1 MKIQNKTWVV
11 TGGGSGIGRALV
23 LEILRRGGRAAA
35 VDMHPLSLEE
45 TRILAGNMA
54 SRLSLHELNITHKP
68 GVAALPEQVMAVH
81 GSVDG
86 LINNAGIIQ
95 PFVKVAELDDAAIQR
110 VMDVNFFGTLGMTRA
125 FLPQLMQRPEAHILN
140 ISSMGGFLPVPGQ
153 AIYGAAK
160 AAVKLFTEALFAELQ
175 NTKVRVTVAFPG
187 AIATNITT
195 NSGVKAPGGP
205 AAEKAS
211 KDFKPLP
218 AEKAANIL
226 LDAIESNQFRV
237 LVGSDAGFMDK
248 LYRFSPAYA
257 TRFIAKKMASLL
269 G

>member
-1 MKIQNKTWVV
+1 MKVQHKTWVV

-23 LEILRRGGRAAA
+23 LEILRRGGRVAA
-35 VDMHPLSLEE
+35 VDMNPNSLEE
-45 TRILAGNMA
+45 TRILAGSMA
-54 SRLSLHELNITHKP
+54 SRLSLHELNITHRA
-68 GVAALPEQVMAVH
+68 GVEALPQQVLAAH
-81 GSVDG
+81 GSIDG

-95 PFVKVAELDDAAIQR
+95 PFVKVVDLDESAIQR
-110 VMDVNFFGTLGMTRA
+110 VMDVNFYGTLWMTRA
-125 FLPQLMQRPEAHILN
+125 FLPQLKQRPEAHILN

-175 NTKVRVTVAFPG
+175 NTPVRVTVAFPG

-195 NSGVKAPGGP
+195 NSGVQAPGGA
-205 AAEKAS
+205 AAEKAA
-211 KDFKPLP
+211 KQFKALP

-226 LDAIESNQFRV
+226 LDAVEANRFRV
-237 LVGSDAGFMDK
+237 LVGSDAAFLDK
-248 LYRFSPAYA
+248 LYRFHPAYA